1 MQTKQIIHGV
11 FTNSLCPFFYRGSAA
26 GPLYLDKFYVLFMN
40 FLPALYEFS
49 NVMED

>member
-1 MQTKQIIHGV
+1 MAFLRILYARFSIV
-11 FTNSLCPFFYRGSAA
+11 AVRLA
-26 GPLYLDKFYVLFMN
+26 LYLDKFYVLFMN